1 MPIVVETTRPTN
13 VGGQIKVANATPTT
27 IRIRKAM
34 PKISMIGQYKGSNP
48 INPPILS
55 RTKVNSDM
63 KEMDNTLPMETKA
76 TIIVPTGTNDTI
88 ETTESPILI
97 TTKSS

>member
-1 MPIVVETTRPTN
+1 
-13 VGGQIKVANATPTT
+13 
-27 IRIRKAM
+27 M

-48 INPPILS
+48 INPPIPS

-63 KEMDNTLPMETKA
+63 KEMDNTLPMET
-76 TIIVPTGTNDTI
+76 IVPTGTNDTI
-88 ETTESPILI
+88 EMTESPILI